1 MSEKRM
7 EILSL
12 EDDRVQAELIVT
24 SLQAEGYNARSFSE
38 GRQVIR
44 HLETATADLLILDW
58 QVSDISGLEVLGWVR
73 ERLGRELPVL
83 FLTNK
88 TREDEIVTA
97 LSAGADDYMVKPVR
111 RRELAARVEALLR
124 RAYPSVKRNET
135 RIVAGA
141 YVVDLLNRSV
151 LRNDVLMDLTPKEF
165 EIAALLFRNLGRIMP
180 REQLVKIIWGR
191 ELDKISRSLDTHIYR
206 LRNKLGIGPEHGVRL
221 RAVYTHGYRLERATD
236 DEDDSLCDVP

>member
-1 MSEKRM
+1 M

-12 EDDRVQAELIVT
+12 EDDHAQAELIVA
-24 SLQAEGYNARSFSE
+24 SLQAEGHNVWSFSE

-44 HLETATADLLILDW
+44 HLETATVDLLLLDW

-73 ERLGRELPVL
+73 ERIGRELPVL

-88 TREDEIVTA
+88 SREDEIVTA
-97 LSAGADDYMVKPVR
+97 LSAGADDYMIKPVR
-111 RRELAARVEALLR
+111 RRELIARVDALLR
-124 RAYPSVKRNET
+124 RAYPPVKRNET
-135 RIVAGA
+135 RIAVGA

-151 LRNDVLMDLTPKEF
+151 LRNGVPMELTPKEF
-165 EIAALLFRNLGRIMP
+165 EIAALLFRNLGRTMP

-221 RAVYTHGYRLERATD
+221 RAVYTHGYRLERAID
-236 DEDDSLCDVP
+236 DEDELPLTEQ